1 MVRVKHILW
10 LFLVS
15 WMLIACQQEKHDRSG
30 DDTNSLLFI
39 EDSMEANPRFVRQKI
54 DDGMKKAPDS
64 LTYYEYMS
72 RLGKFF
78 VLSSSPDSMSLYINP
93 VVAFAEHQPESPR
106 RNSLLAY
113 AYNCQAGNYHN
124 FHKKRED
131 VITLYHK
138 AYELLRNSDSPKL
151 MPDVCANLGDAYVFD
166 NNLPQ
171 AALWYRKAL
180 FIADSLQMPKE
191 QTASLYMGLGRIYL
205 LLEDYEATVKCYQ
218 QTEKYFSDLS
228 LNLQAYFLN
237 NYGNYYYYTKDY
249 HTSLKKFLMLMK
261 LLEKHDKH
269 ETFSMYLCKLNL
281 ADVYLNLNQLDL
293 SEKYLDEAENYMRK
307 NADESAIYYCN
318 TIRIG
323 LAVKKKD
330 WSAVS
335 RILAGEK
342 SEDQMDF
349 SLRQIRHQ
357 YLGEYYEAKGDYRL
371 AYHIM
376 KADDLMQ
383 DSLAHNRTH
392 MRSVDIMQRFAQ
404 DTLQLHHR
412 IAIEHKN
419 VEIQQARSFIYL
431 IVGILLVLILSAA
444 LFVVRYRRKQEA
456 TKLNIMNLKLNNAR
470 NRISPHFV
478 FNVLNNK
485 IVKSDKEE
493 ANELL
498 ELTKLIRANLDMS
511 LQMQTSLRKELE
523 FVRQYVLVESRLIE
537 DDFKFDVQIDE
548 TIDLDKVM
556 IPSMFVQILAENAFV
571 HGLKGWEGE
580 KRLTI
585 QVQKGQKEEVRITV
599 EDNGPGFDAT
609 KMSLQHR
616 TGLNIIRQTIAIVN
630 ERNKNKIIF
639 QMHNKVDA
647 DGKILGCQCTFFIP
661 INIKY

>member
-30 DDTNSLLFI
+30 DDTNSLLSI

-78 VLSSSPDSMSLYINP
+78 VLSSSPDSMPLYINP

-138 AYELLRNSDSPKL
+138 AYELLRYSDSPKL

-293 SEKYLDEAENYMRK
+293 
-307 NADESAIYYCN
+307 
-318 TIRIG
+318 
-323 LAVKKKD
+323 
-330 WSAVS
+330 
-335 RILAGEK
+335 
-342 SEDQMDF
+342 
-349 SLRQIRHQ
+349 
-357 YLGEYYEAKGDYRL
+357 
-371 AYHIM
+371 
-376 KADDLMQ
+376 
-383 DSLAHNRTH
+383 
-392 MRSVDIMQRFAQ
+392 
-404 DTLQLHHR
+404 
-412 IAIEHKN
+412 
-419 VEIQQARSFIYL
+419 
-431 IVGILLVLILSAA
+431 
-444 LFVVRYRRKQEA
+444 
-456 TKLNIMNLKLNNAR
+456 
-470 NRISPHFV
+470 
-478 FNVLNNK
+478 
-485 IVKSDKEE
+485 
-493 ANELL
+493 
-498 ELTKLIRANLDMS
+498 
-511 LQMQTSLRKELE
+511 
-523 FVRQYVLVESRLIE
+523 
-537 DDFKFDVQIDE
+537 
-548 TIDLDKVM
+548 
-556 IPSMFVQILAENAFV
+556 
-571 HGLKGWEGE
+571 
-580 KRLTI
+580 
-585 QVQKGQKEEVRITV
+585 
-599 EDNGPGFDAT
+599 
-609 KMSLQHR
+609 
-616 TGLNIIRQTIAIVN
+616 
-630 ERNKNKIIF
+630 
-639 QMHNKVDA
+639 
-647 DGKILGCQCTFFIP
+647 
-661 INIKY
+661 